1 MRRPRLIPLAAL
13 VLLLA
18 APSAAQAADVTVNFA
33 RGGGSKTVSLDSL
46 SGSFDVNAK
55 YALVGPSG
63 KTTTTQIQG
72 ISLRALLD
80 AVDADPT
87 YSRVTIAR
95 PSGDPVRVTRAQIEG
110 SGIGPVFYDD
120 GGRATFVR
128 PSYFSSDENAGDVIS
143 GSPLVVTQ
151 VDDSDF
157 ALKAKASK
165 TNPKTSESVAFS
177 ATATGAAGQRLTY
190 KWNFNDGST
199 ATGAKVSHNFKKR
212 GYYRVLVTVRGEGE
226 SASSASVLKIQVG
239 KAVKSD
245 KQREGGGNNNS
256 AGAPV
261 SGRAD
266 GTSGSGDS
274 AGSADAARSQT
285 RRAKKQSRPQQ
296 SPEAAQTV
304 TGELL
309 TSIAQPPQQ
318 NALAAR
324 SGQQNAENGSS
335 GGIPSEAAGA
345 AGALA
350 LLGLGVALEMGWPAR
365 FSRASRAQA

>member
-1 MRRPRLIPLAAL
+1 MRRARLIPLAAL
-13 VLLLA
+13 VLVLA

-33 RGGGSKTVSLDSL
+33 RGGGSQTVSLESL

-95 PSGDPVRVTRAQIEG
+95 PSGDPVRVTRAQIES
-110 SGIGPVFYDD
+110 SGLGPVLYDD

-128 PSYFSSDENAGDVIS
+128 PSYFSSDENAGDVFS

-151 VDDSDF
+151 IDDSDF

-165 TNPKTSESVAFS
+165 TSPKTRESVAFS

-190 KWNFNDGST
+190 NWSFNDGTT
-199 ATGAKVSHNFKKR
+199 ATGAKVGHSFKKP

-245 KQREGGGNNNS
+245 KQREGGGTNNS

-266 GTSGSGDS
+266 GSSGSGDS
-274 AGSADAARSQT
+274 AGSADATRSQAQ
-285 RRAKKQSRPQQ
+285 RSKRKSRPQQ
-296 SPEAAQTV
+296 SSATTQTV

-309 TSIAQPPQQ
+309 SNAAPSQQQ
-318 NALAAR
+318 NVLAAR
-324 SGQQNAENGSS
+324 SGQQNADNGAS

-345 AGALA
+345 AVALA
-350 LLGLGVALEMGWPAR
+350 LLGLGVALEMGWPGKLVRRTA
-365 FSRASRAQA
+365 